1 VVEATDKTIIGTLSN
16 EPEITL
22 ELTSEGRESF
32 RFAITRFSSSSTV
45 AVVVPKSNST
55 LTTERFALD
64 VERTVTRLFR
74 VRTSSSIREEIWAST
89 ISGDAPG
96 YGVTMDACGTSNEG
110 SSSCFKEVR
119 DRSPEATISTVNRP
133 TTERLASE
141 AVANLNKD
149 IP

>member
-1 VVEATDKTIIGTLSN
+1 MSPVVEATDKTIIGTLSN

-22 ELTSEGRESF
+22 ELTSEGSESF

-74 VRTSSSIREEIWAST
+74 VRTSSSISEEI
-89 ISGDAPG
+89 
-96 YGVTMDACGTSNEG
+96 
-110 SSSCFKEVR
+110 
-119 DRSPEATISTVNRP
+119 
-133 TTERLASE
+133 
-141 AVANLNKD
+141 
-149 IP
+149 